1 MNHSAKVSA
10 VLSAAGLDIKR
21 GVSVEAYDAAI
32 VSVFEQADSTGDDR
46 EAAAF
51 AKTGNPDLERR
62 YDAALA
68 AFSAR

>member
-21 GVSVEAYDAAI
+21 GVSAEAYDAA
-32 VSVFEQADSTGDDR
+32 VVTVFEQAGSTEDDR
-46 EAAAF
+46 TEAAF
-51 AKTGNPDLERR
+51 AKTGNPNLERR